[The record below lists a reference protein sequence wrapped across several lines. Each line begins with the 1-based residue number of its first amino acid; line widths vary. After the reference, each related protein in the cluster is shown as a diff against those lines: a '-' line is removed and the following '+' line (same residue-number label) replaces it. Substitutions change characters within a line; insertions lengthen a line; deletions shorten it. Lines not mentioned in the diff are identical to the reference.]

1 MLSEIGEARKMQAQA
16 RLKVISGAEVIGIR
30 TDLWFIHTDG
40 CDCKFA
46 MVAAP
51 TMITKQAQ
59 NGLRSD
65 NQYGRRWAIFMYHP
79 SLRVDLLSDDFER
92 FLCSVTVHLIHSDN
106 SAPRRAQADDD
117 HHPSSRDPLQHSL
130 LPNLL
135 SLTNPPGCSAPFCW
149 NSTIING
156 ERVSTDLR

>member
-1 MLSEIGEARKMQAQA
+1 
-16 RLKVISGAEVIGIR
+16 
-30 TDLWFIHTDG
+30 
-40 CDCKFA
+40 
-46 MVAAP
+46 
-51 TMITKQAQ
+51 MITKQAQ

-92 FLCSVTVHLIHSDN
+92 FLCSVTVHLIHSDTPVAMGRHLESDLLGLHN

-117 HHPSSRDPLQHSL
+117 LHPSSRDPLQRSL

-135 SLTNPPGCSAPFCW
+135 SLTNPPGCSAPFA
-149 NSTIING
+149 
-156 ERVSTDLR
+156 ERFAPVALEQSCSLRS